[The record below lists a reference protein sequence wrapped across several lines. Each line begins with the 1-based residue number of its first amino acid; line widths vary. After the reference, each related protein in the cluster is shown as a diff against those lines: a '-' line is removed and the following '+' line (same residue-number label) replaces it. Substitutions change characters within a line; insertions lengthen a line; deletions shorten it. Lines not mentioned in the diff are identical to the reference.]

1 MSGFGQGDKNMGI
14 FDKYKGDAEYE
25 ELPVIKSKQL
35 LNVPFKI
42 EKLYLKENM
51 ESEFGSPRTVMITTI
66 EIVETGERFVYFAE
80 NTVVLKKLA
89 WIKDE
94 KIDITSAKFKL
105 VYTEGAANNYYD
117 IVEA

>member
-1 MSGFGQGDKNMGI
+1 MGI

-35 LNVPFKI
+35 LNVPFEI
-42 EKLYLKENM
+42 EKLFLKENM
-51 ESEFGSPRTVMITTI
+51 ESDFGAPRTVMITTLKV
-66 EIVETGERFVYFAE
+66 VETGERFVYFAE

-89 WIKDE
+89 WLKDE
-94 KIDITSAKFKL
+94 KMDFSKTKFKL
-105 VYTEGAANNYYD
+105 IYTEGAANSYYD

>member
-1 MSGFGQGDKNMGI
+1 MGI
-14 FDKYKGDAEYE
+14 FDRYKGDAEYE

-35 LNVPFKI
+35 LNIPFKI
-42 EKLYLKENM
+42 ERLYFKENM
-51 ESEFGSPRTVMITTI
+51 ESEFGSARPVMVTTVQ
-66 EIVETGERFVYFAE
+66 IVETGERFVYFAE
-80 NTVVLKKLA
+80 NTVVLKKLV
-89 WIKDE
+89 WIKDG

>member
-1 MSGFGQGDKNMGI
+1 MGI
-14 FDKYKGDAEYE
+14 FDNYKGDLEYE
-25 ELPVIKSKQL
+25 NLPVIKSKQL

-42 EKLYLKENM
+42 EKLVLKENM
-51 ESEFGSPRTVMITTI
+51 ESDYGAPRTVMITTV
-66 EIVETGERFVYFAE
+66 EIAETGERFVYFAE

-94 KIDITSAKFKL
+94 KIDFTKAVFKL
-105 VYTEGAANNYYD
+105 VYTEGNANNYYD